1 MVQKMARWTNE
12 WRQKA
17 RTKVLTKLEEGK
29 SFADACMRS
38 NVSEVTVKRWV
49 KEDPAFGSRF
59 EAAKKAGAP
68 LRPKSNAWR
77 NYESRRL

>member
-1 MVQKMARWTNE
+1 MARWTNE

-17 RTKVLTKLEEGK
+17 RTKVLTKLREGR

-38 NVSEVTVKRWV
+38 NVSEDTIRVWARK
-49 KEDPAFGSRF
+49 DAAFGAAR
-59 EAAKKAGAP
+59 EQAKKAGAP

-77 NYESRRL
+77 NYKARRM